1 MRSTERVPLDAL
13 AEIIELKRGLADL
26 RATTLKR
33 IHDLGAVPPV
43 VDDVVYADNADA
55 AAVDISETSD
65 VTVKTRDVTG
75 VVVGDSIQAELIGTI
90 LNDSGATRNWTFT
103 PDFDNDF
110 DPEHAVNISTIAASR
125 SVFVARWNLVVVS
138 TSVAHMHA
146 SLLIMLQHATGTY
159 RNAMS
164 GSDWEFV
171 YDDSV
176 NDLTGTVTVSLKIR
190 SNNATATQELL
201 VHSFVIRK
209 ISST

>member
-1 MRSTERVPLDAL
+1 M
-13 AEIIELKRGLADL
+13 RGLDRHLKDAFEEVADL
-26 RATTLKR
+26 RREVERLRAVTLTR
-33 IHDLGAVPPV
+33 LSNLGPHTSAG
-43 VDDVVYADNADA
+43 DVVYADNADS
-55 AAVDISETSD
+55 AAVDVSEVTD
-65 VTVKTRDVTG
+65 VTIKTRDVTG
-75 VVVGDSIQAELIGTI
+75 VVAGDSIQAELIGTI